1 MGSGAG
7 FESVGRG
14 SIAVAADAVDALSI
28 AFDHDDLLALLGVRD
43 CLDARVA
50 EAVARFDSAELWGD
64 AGATSMTRW
73 LVVEARMEP
82 GAARRLVRQAGRLA
96 SWPVLAA
103 AHASGAVSSG
113 QVEIITTRVKPR
125 HVALFAEHESALV
138 PAFALLDIDDT
149 ITAIDEWCSRADAL
163 LDDEPPEPKRST
175 LRLDPVGHRHR
186 LDGDLDGDDG
196 AIVAEALRLARRPDD
211 DTDGGRRS
219 RAERDADAFVD
230 LCRRSLRDHDTPT
243 TNPGRQRPGVNVVI
257 DAPQLAALE
266 LRQLGIS
273 DENEL
278 DALLDGW
285 HTTPAVRAWYRAGL
299 DCLEG
304 TAPAAA
310 TLTGH
315 DLSPALAAAFCCDST
330 MRRVLSTGSTV
341 LTYGKAH
348 ATIPQAIRDATV
360 LRDRH
365 CRFRG
370 CKRRVDW
377 CEVHH
382 ITHRAHDGTDRV
394 DNCVL
399 LCAYH
404 HHVLHRPGWS
414 AHLEPD
420 GTLVVADPHDRTWA
434 TRPPGPG
441 NGPPPNRPL
450 TLGA

>member
-14 SIAVAADAVDALSI
+14 SIAAAADAVDALSI
-28 AFDHDDLLALLGVRD
+28 AVDHDDLLHVLRVRD
-43 CLDARVA
+43 RLEARLT
-50 EAVARFDSAELWGD
+50 EAVGRFDAGELWGD
-64 AGATSMTRW
+64 VGATSMTRW
-73 LVVEARMEP
+73 LVVEARMEE

-96 SWPVLAA
+96 GWPVLAA
-103 AHASGAVSSG
+103 AHAAGAVSSG
-113 QVEIITTRVKPR
+113 QVEIVTTRVKPR
-125 HVALFAEHESALV
+125 HVALFAEHEAALV
-138 PAFALLDIDDT
+138 PALALLDIEGT
-149 ITAIDEWCSRADAL
+149 ITAIAEWCARADAL
-163 LDDEPPEPKRST
+163 LDAEPPEPKRST
-175 LRLDPVGHRHR
+175 LHLDTVGDRHR

-196 AIVAEALRLARRPDD
+196 AIVAEALRLAARHDD
-211 DTDGGRRS
+211 DTDERPRS
-219 RAERDADAFVD
+219 RSERLADAFTD
-230 LCRRSLRDHDTPT
+230 LCARFLRDHETPKA
-243 TNPGRQRPGVNVVI
+243 NPGRQRPGVNVVI

-266 LRQLGIS
+266 LQQLGIT
-273 DENEL
+273 DEHEL
-278 DALLDGW
+278 DDLLDGW

-299 DCLEG
+299 ECLG
-304 TAPAAA
+304 GNAPAAT
-310 TLTGH
+310 TLSGH
-315 DLSPALAAAFCCDST
+315 DLSPALAAAFCCDSS

-341 LTYGKAH
+341 LSYGKAH

-370 CKRRVDW
+370 CTRLVDW

-382 ITHRAHDGTDRV
+382 VTHRAHDGTDRV

-404 HHVLHRPGWS
+404 HHVLHKPGWS
-414 AHLEPD
+414 VHLEPD
-420 GTLVVADPHDRTWA
+420 GTLVVADPHDRTWS

-441 NGPPPNRPL
+441 NGPPPTRPL

>member
-1 MGSGAG
+1 MA
-7 FESVGRG
+7 
-14 SIAVAADAVDALSI
+14 AAADALGALSI
-28 AFDHDDLLALLGVRD
+28 AVDHDDLLHTLRVRD
-43 CLDARVA
+43 QL
-50 EAVARFDSAELWGD
+50 EAKLTEAIGRFDTAELWSD
-64 AGATSMTRW
+64 VGATSMTRW
-73 LVVEARMEP
+73 LVVEARMEH
-82 GAARRLVRQAGRLA
+82 GAARRLVRQASRLVA
-96 SWPVLAA
+96 WPILAA

-113 QVEIITTRVKPR
+113 QVEIITARVKPR
-125 HVALFAEHESALV
+125 HVALFAEHEAALV
-138 PAFALLDIDDT
+138 PALALLDIDDT
-149 ITAIDEWCSRADAL
+149 IMAITEWCARADAL
-163 LDDEPPEPKRST
+163 LDTEPPEPKRST
-175 LRLDPVGHRHR
+175 LHLGPVGDRHR
-186 LDGDLDGDDG
+186 LDGDLDRDDG

-211 DTDGGRRS
+211 DTDGRRRT
-219 RAERDADAFVD
+219 RAERDADALVD
-230 LCRRSLRDHDTPT
+230 LCRRALRDHDTPT

-266 LRQLGIS
+266 LRQLGIT
-273 DENEL
+273 DEDEL
-278 DALLDGW
+278 DDLLDGW

-299 DCLEG
+299 DHLG
-304 TAPAAA
+304 GSTPAAT

-348 ATIPQAIRDATV
+348 ATVPQAIRDATV
-360 LRDRH
+360 IRDRH

-370 CKRRVDW
+370 CKRLVDW

-420 GTLVVADPHDRTWA
+420 GTLVVADPHGRTWA

-441 NGPPPNRPL
+441 NGPPTTQPL